1 MRTHLTPAEQIDH
14 IEWVAERLRMTN
26 LDSLRIDEDSEPS
39 ILANA
44 KTIKQR
50 RDMRARFR
58 RNISMINYSKGI
70 VSGKAGGF
78 PYAAPNEI
86 KIRNAQKERTREWA
100 EEHFI
105 HDKKGTLIKLADLMS
120 RSANQQFS
128 ELFTIATG
136 IQKHAEAS
144 GLTAVFITL
153 TAPGHM
159 HPNPSKGKNTWD
171 GTTPR
176 QAHAWI
182 AANWHRVLARLKT
195 EDIEIAGVRV
205 VEPHKDGCPHW
216 HVMYWAYPEDHARI
230 EKIVRE
236 AADEW
241 SDLQKM
247 GVTYIKERDFK
258 ALAELAKDAKKQRS
272 MTATAEQLEASAMP
286 VRTQLAQLVRA
297 AAEGCPTAVQFS
309 RQCAASGVIVRPH
322 IKKGEL
328 SGFFFSLS
336 ADPERTEFKG
346 SQIGAGWGEDVGAK
360 FVEIDASKGK
370 ATSYLFKYLT
380 KSLSSFAELHGDQAA
395 IDAWRATWGIRAF
408 QFFGIPPKK
417 DWRLFRKLN
426 KAPADARL
434 KGAWYAAKRGDA
446 AAWIGLS
453 GGLCIKRKDRPIKTE
468 LETNEDGKFIW
479 VHNVSNSEY
488 TCAPVKSWEII
499 DKDQKDE
506 IEDALLLIENQ
517 SVAVIAND
525 PSSSK
530 ADSRERQKDYEKMMD
545 DAGYDFDFSLQD
557 YVVPPNASNL
567 VW

>member
-1 MRTHLTPAEQIDH
+1 MRSHLTPAEQIDH
-14 IEWVAERLRMTN
+14 IEWVAARMRMTN
-26 LDSLRIDEDSEPS
+26 IDSLRIDEDSEPS

-100 EEHFI
+100 NEHWI
-105 HDKKGTLIKLADLMS
+105 SDKKGTLIKLADLMS

-128 ELFTIATG
+128 ELFTISTG
-136 IQKHAEAS
+136 VQKHAEAS
-144 GLTAVFITL
+144 YLTAVFITL
-153 TAPGHM
+153 TAPAHM

-176 QAHAWI
+176 QTHRWI

-216 HVMYWAYPEDHARI
+216 HVMYWAFPEDHARI
-230 EKIVRE
+230 EKIIRE
-236 AADEW
+236 AATEWDE
-241 SDLQKM
+241 
-247 GVTYIKERDFK
+247 
-258 ALAELAKDAKKQRS
+258 
-272 MTATAEQLEASAMP
+272 EA
-286 VRTQLAQLVRA
+286 
-297 AAEGCPTAVQFS
+297 
-309 RQCAASGVIVRPH
+309 
-322 IKKGEL
+322 
-328 SGFFFSLS
+328 
-336 ADPERTEFKG
+336 
-346 SQIGAGWGEDVGAK
+346 GAK
-360 FVEIDASKGK
+360 FVEIDAAKGK

-380 KSLSSFAELHGDQAA
+380 KSLSSFEELHGDQAA
-395 IDAWRATWGIRAF
+395 IDAWRACWGIRAF
-408 QFFGIPPKK
+408 QFFGIPPLK

-426 KAPADARL
+426 KAPADALL

-468 LETNEDGKFIW
+468 LENNEDGKFIW

-488 TCAPVKSWEII
+488 TCAPAKSWEII
-499 DKDQKDE
+499 DKDEKDE
-506 IEDALLLIENQ
+506 IEDALLLIGNQ

-525 PSSSK
+525 PSK
-530 ADSRERQKDYEKMMD
+530 PKPDSRQRQKDYEKMMD
-545 DAGYDFDFSLQD
+545 DAGYDFDFGLQD
-557 YVVPPNASNL
+557 YVAPPNASNL
-567 VW
+567 VWYEGELYPF